1 MTQEQIIP
9 IEFITN
15 KILLIR
21 KQKVILDRDLAKLY
35 GVSTSRLNE
44 QVTRN
49 RERFPKDFMFRLSEN
64 EFKNLKSQYATSSWG
79 GVRKCPRVF
88 TEHGVAMLSSVLR
101 SKKAI
106 EINILIMRAFVKM
119 RELFLLDKELAQK
132 VEKLEKQINS
142 QGKSLSQVIQ
152 ILNKL
157 MQTPKSK
164 TGKIGFK
171 I

>member
-1 MTQEQIIP
+1 M
-9 IEFITN
+9 
-15 KILLIR
+15 
-21 KQKVILDRDLAKLY
+21 
-35 GVSTSRLNE
+35 
-44 QVTRN
+44 
-49 RERFPKDFMFRLSEN
+49 
-64 EFKNLKSQYATSSWG
+64 
-79 GVRKCPRVF
+79 VF
-88 TEHGVAMLSSVLR
+88 TGHGVAILSSVLR

-132 VEKLEKQINS
+132 VEKLEKQLDN

-157 MQTPKSK
+157 MQPPKSK
-164 TGKIGFK
+164 SAKIGFK